1 MPHPCH
7 ENWGVTVSDTSIVE
21 KMKAKISAED
31 VQKKFDMT
39 SFETAFYSCRPTF
52 FAFLAKYM
60 LCIAVLM
67 VHLLFWWV
75 NTSSGLDDE
84 ANGFAKFSFW
94 LVDFLG
100 MTGFVFFML
109 IVTWLNRFMN
119 WSSSGGWYTT
129 SLLIVTFTPAL
140 FTLDNIIATISG
152 WFGSEFNGV
161 IPFNW
166 DDSWYLFLGIGYFT
180 ILFSL
185 TTWYCRSFNYGVSDR
200 AVYLKKDFM
209 LTHTMHKIDMV
220 DIDNMK
226 LTVPWYGRILGFG
239 TLNILTGSG
248 FGVRQHSTSM
258 SAGGVADVASAV
270 ADDVGFMRKMI
281 RGLIFMVTLQRTRE
295 EMNTAEPED
304 CMYGIRNPS
313 EVNKLISE
321 LKETIRSKSSTGQG
335 TAQRVPA
342 TGEGAAPATEEVAS
356 ATEEGPTDNLDDL
369 DADMNL
375 G

>member
-1 MPHPCH
+1 M
-7 ENWGVTVSDTSIVE
+7 SDDSIVE
-21 KMKAKISAED
+21 KMKTKINPENIH
-31 VQKKFDMT
+31 QKFDMT
-39 SFETAFYSCRPTF
+39 SYETAFFSCRPTF
-52 FAFLAKYM
+52 FAFLAKYV
-60 LCIAVLM
+60 LCFVILA

-75 NTSSGLDDE
+75 NTSSGLDDG
-84 ANGFAKFSFW
+84 ANGFAKFCFW

-109 IVTWLNRFMN
+109 IVTWANRFMN
-119 WSSSGGWYTT
+119 WSSSGSWYTT
-129 SLLIVTFTPAL
+129 SLLFVTFTPAL
-140 FTLDNIIATISG
+140 FTLDNIIATVSG

-166 DDSWYLFLGIGYFT
+166 NDTWYLYLGITYFT
-180 ILFSL
+180 VLFCL

-209 LTHTMHKIDMV
+209 LNHTMHKIDMV

-248 FGVRQHSTSM
+248 FGIREHSTSV
-258 SAGGVADVASAV
+258 SAGSVTDVASAV
-270 ADDVGFMRKMI
+270 SEDVGFVRKII
-281 RGLIFMVTLQRTRE
+281 RGLLFVITLQRTRE

-304 CMYGIRNPS
+304 CMYGIRKPS
-313 EVNKLISE
+313 DVYKLISE
-321 LKETIRSKSSTGQG
+321 LKEAIRSKSSTGQG
-335 TAQRVPA
+335 TAQRVPSD
-342 TGEGAAPATEEVAS
+342 GEEPSSPVEGEETPTS
-356 ATEEGPTDNLDDL
+356 EGSSESLDEL

>member
-1 MPHPCH
+1 M
-7 ENWGVTVSDTSIVE
+7 SDDSIVD
-21 KMKAKISAED
+21 KMKNKINSENI
-31 VQKKFDMT
+31 QKKFDMT
-39 SFETAFYSCRPTF
+39 SFETAFFSCRPTF

-60 LCIAVLM
+60 LCVVILA

-75 NTSSGLDDE
+75 NTSSGLGDE
-84 ANGFAKFSFW
+84 ANGFAKFCFW

-109 IVTWLNRFMN
+109 LVTWINRFMN
-119 WSSSGGWYTT
+119 WSSSGAWYTT

-140 FTLDNIIATISG
+140 FTLDNIIATVSG
-152 WFGSEFNGV
+152 WFGSEFDGV

-166 DDSWYLFLGIGYFT
+166 DDGWYLMLGITYFV

-209 LTHTMHKIDMV
+209 LNHTMHKIDMV

-226 LTVPWYGRILGFG
+226 LTVPWYGKILGFG

-248 FGVRQHSTSM
+248 FGVREHSTSV
-258 SAGGVADVASAV
+258 SAGSVSDVASAV
-270 ADDVGFMRKMI
+270 SDDVGFVRKMI
-281 RGLIFMVTLQRTRE
+281 RGFIFVITLQRTRE

-304 CMYGIRNPS
+304 CMYGIRKPS
-313 EVNKLISE
+313 EVYKLISE
-321 LKETIRSKSSTGQG
+321 LKESIRSKASTGQG
-335 TAQRVPA
+335 TAQRI
-342 TGEGAAPATEEVAS
+342 
-356 ATEEGPTDNLDDL
+356 PTTDDETTPGGDENPPSGGSSESLDEL
-369 DADMNL
+369 DVDMNL